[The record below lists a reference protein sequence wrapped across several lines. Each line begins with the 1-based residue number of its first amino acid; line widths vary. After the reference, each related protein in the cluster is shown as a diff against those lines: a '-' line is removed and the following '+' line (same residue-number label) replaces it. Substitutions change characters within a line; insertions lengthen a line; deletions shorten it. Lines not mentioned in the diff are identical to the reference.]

1 MGRFTSFG
9 TPIAVNLGSG
19 VVAPA
24 MCVIVFAATSGS
36 LASFFS
42 VMLSLTIS
50 STAVGYIAIFPAL
63 LILRRRYPN
72 APRPYRVPGGTAGA
86 WAAVIVTELFVLV
99 TAITLLWP
107 GAINNLFGQSYSIES
122 AYSVSRPFF
131 EWVTLGSMAAMIALG
146 LVFWVLGERKRKAGL
161 TGIAIAVE
169 PGD

>member
-1 MGRFTSFG
+1 
-9 TPIAVNLGSG
+9 
-19 VVAPA
+19 
-24 MCVIVFAATSGS
+24 VFVATSGK

-42 VMLSLTIS
+42 IMLALTIS
-50 STAVGYIAIFPAL
+50 STAVDYVAIFPAL
-63 LILRRRYPN
+63 LILRRKYPN
-72 APRPYRVPGGTAGA
+72 TQRPYRVPGGSVGA
-86 WAAVIVTELFVLV
+86 WAVVIITELFVVV

-146 LVFWVLGERKRKAGL
+146 LVFWRLGERNRKAGL
-161 TGIAIAVE
+161 TGIPIAAD